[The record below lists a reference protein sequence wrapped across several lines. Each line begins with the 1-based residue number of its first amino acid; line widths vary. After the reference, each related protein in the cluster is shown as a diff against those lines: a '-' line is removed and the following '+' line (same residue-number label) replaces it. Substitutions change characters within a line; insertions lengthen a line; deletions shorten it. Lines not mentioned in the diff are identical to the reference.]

1 MSAVLRFSAALRE
14 RLATVVPGDHFL
26 TADPSSPR

>member
-26 TADPSSPR
+26 NADPSSPR